1 MIFKQCVSLQN
12 PVYALNPG
20 NEVANF
26 LMPSQ
31 VFLNSR
37 AGDIV
42 AMGARV
48 GRYYADLS

>member
-1 MIFKQCVSLQN
+1 MIFKHCVSLQN

-31 VFLNSR
+31 VFLNSSL
-37 AGDIV
+37 
-42 AMGARV
+42 
-48 GRYYADLS
+48 RYSSYGGSCWALLC